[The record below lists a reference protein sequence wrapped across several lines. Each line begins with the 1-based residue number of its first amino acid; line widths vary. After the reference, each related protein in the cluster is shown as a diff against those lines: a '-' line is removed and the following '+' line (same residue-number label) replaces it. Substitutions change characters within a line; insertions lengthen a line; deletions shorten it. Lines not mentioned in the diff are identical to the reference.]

1 MAELVCPLQYSNPY
15 YEPRE
20 CNHPSEEEIVRYQ
33 RTIASPINCAGIG
46 LHSGLKV
53 KMAILPAPEN
63 TGVVFCRVDRKNRL
77 EIQAAAENVVDTSLN
92 TTLGKGKVLVRTAEH
107 LLSALAGLGI
117 DNVLIELD
125 GPEVPIMDGSAAS
138 YIYLLTGAGIRRQSK
153 LQRFIKVLEPIE
165 VKEEDRV
172 AALYPS
178 EAPEITC
185 EIDFDHP
192 LLKKQRYHYQASEN
206 AFVRD
211 IARAR
216 TFGFLKEVEYL
227 QSQGFAR
234 GGSLDNA
241 IVIGDYRILNGEGLR
256 FTDEFVRHKIL
267 DAIGDLSLV
276 GFPVIGHLL
285 SVKSGHAMNAKLVE
299 TVLANPKKWK
309 FVTHPEDLHP
319 AVPVGKRVEA
329 EAPYVQ
335 ASA

>member
-1 MAELVCPLQYSNPY
+1 M
-15 YEPRE
+15 
-20 CNHPSEEEIVRYQ
+20 RYQ
-33 RTIASPINCAGIG
+33 RTIASPITCAGIG

-53 KMAILPAPEN
+53 KMAILPAPED

-77 EIQAAAENVVDTSLN
+77 EIKAAAENVVDTSLN

-117 DNVLIELD
+117 DNVIIELD

-138 YIYLLTGAGIRRQSK
+138 YIYLLTSAGIRRQGK
-153 LQRFIKVLEPIE
+153 LQRFIKILEPIE

-178 EAPEITC
+178 DTPEITC

-192 LLKKQRYHYQASEN
+192 LLKTQRYHYQASEN

-227 QSQGFAR
+227 QSKGFAR

-241 IVIGDYRILNGEGLR
+241 IVIGDYRILNSDGLR

-276 GFPVIGHLL
+276 GLPVIGHML

-299 TVLANPKKWK
+299 TVLAHPEKWTY
-309 FVTHPEDLHP
+309 VTHPQDVRP
-319 AVPVGKRVEA
+319 AVPATKQEGAAPRYARV
-329 EAPYVQ
+329 
-335 ASA
+335 SA